1 MNRQKLQKRKQMIF
15 LICVILLLLAAG
27 GFTIWKY
34 STNKI
39 PTGFRVNTEEAAV
52 LYGGKEYRYNEHLSN
67 YLFLGIDTDE
77 KVETYESRLDAGQ
90 ADAIFLV
97 SYDRAKQSLQCMVI
111 PRDTITE
118 ISIFSPDGTSL
129 GTATDH
135 INVQYAYG
143 DAKEKSCELMAEA
156 VSELL
161 YDLPIQGYCAMN
173 MDGIPILTDIVGGVE
188 VTVPDDSLEQVNPQF
203 AEGAE
208 VMLTGENAEQ
218 FVRHRDIE
226 VSQSAVTRTERQKVF
241 IEAFVQKAQ
250 QLYTQDAAVVSE
262 LYEGVQDYMITNM
275 GNDLFV
281 KLMEASYESGAKVQ
295 TLPGETG
302 NDGYFDVYYVDDS
315 ALFEMII
322 QMFYVNVDSD

>member
-1 MNRQKLQKRKQMIF
+1 MLMNRQRLQKRKQIIF
-15 LICVILLLLAAG
+15 LIGVAVILAAAVG
-27 GFTIWKY
+27 ALIWKY

-39 PTGFRVNTEEAAV
+39 AAGFRVNDQEDTV

-111 PRDTITE
+111 PRDTIAE
-118 ISIFSPDGTSL
+118 ISTFSPDGTPL

-143 DAKEKSCELMAEA
+143 DAKEKSCELMVDA
-156 VSELL
+156 VSGLL
-161 YDLPIQGYCAMN
+161 YDIPIQGYCAMN

-188 VTVPDDSLEQVNPQF
+188 VIVPDDSLEAVDPQF

-218 FVRHRDIE
+218 FVRCRDIE
-226 VSQSAVTRTERQKVF
+226 VSQSALTRTERQKVF
-241 IEAFVQKAQ
+241 IKAFVGKTQ
-250 QLYTQDAAVVSE
+250 QLYAQDAGVVSE
-262 LYEGVQDYMITNM
+262 LYEGIRDYMITGM
-275 GNDLFV
+275 GNDSFV
-281 KLMEASYESGAKVQ
+281 KLIEASYESEAKVQ
-295 TLPGETG
+295 MLPGQAG

-322 QMFYVNVDSD
+322 QMFYVEVS